1 MKHSETIHRSFGTNA
16 GAYLK
21 SSVHAQ
27 GADMEEAR
35 RIVCGHP
42 DSDSVVLDLGC
53 GAGHLSYAV
62 AAYAKKVTA
71 YDLSREMLEVV
82 AAESRRRG
90 LINLETMQGSAHELP
105 FDDASY
111 DAVVSRYSAH
121 HWRQLPV
128 ALKEVH
134 RILKPGGT
142 LCFIDQAGGSEPLF
156 DTYLQTIEVLRDPSH
171 VRDYTDQ
178 EWLAF
183 CEDAGFSAHIESRW
197 RLPIEFSAWIE
208 RMRTPPARVHAIELV
223 WKAAPEEVR
232 DAYDLQPDLSFTMD
246 ALMVVGL
253 KEKQRAPNSTR

>member
-1 MKHSETIHRSFGTNA
+1 MKHSESIHRSFGTNA
-16 GAYLK
+16 NAYLK
-21 SSVHAQ
+21 STVHAQ

-35 RIVCGHP
+35 RIVCGQP
-42 DSDSVVLDLGC
+42 DSVVLDLGC
-53 GAGHLSYAV
+53 GAGHLSYAI
-62 AAYAKKVTA
+62 APYAKRVTS

-82 AAESRRRG
+82 AAEARQRG
-90 LINLETMQGSAHELP
+90 LINLETVQGSALELP
-105 FDDASY
+105 FDDGCY
-111 DAVVSRYSAH
+111 DAAVSRYSAH

-142 LCFIDQAGGSEPLF
+142 LCFIDLAGGLEPLF

-183 CEDAGFSAHIESRW
+183 CEDAGFSARIELRW
-197 RLPIEFSAWIE
+197 RLPIEFSSWIE

-232 DAYDLQPDLSFTMD
+232 EAYDLQPDLSFTTD

-253 KEKQRAPNSTR
+253 KEQKSTR

>member
-1 MKHSETIHRSFGTNA
+1 MKHTEAIKRSFGTNA

-35 RIVCGHP
+35 RIVCAP
-42 DSDSVVLDLGC
+42 DSNSIVLDLGC
-53 GAGHLSYAV
+53 GAGHLSYAM

-82 AAESRRRG
+82 AAESRQRG

-105 FDDASY
+105 FEAASY

-121 HWRQLPV
+121 HWRHIPV
-128 ALKEVH
+128 ALKEAH

-183 CEDAGFSAHIESRW
+183 CEDAGFSARIESRW
-197 RLPIEFSAWIE
+197 RLPIEFSSWIA
-208 RMRTPPARVHAIELV
+208 RMRTPPDRVHAIELV

-232 DAYDLQPDLSFTMD
+232 EAYELQPDLSFTMD
-246 ALMVVGL
+246 ALMVAGL
-253 KEKQRAPNSTR
+253 KEQKRAAKSTR